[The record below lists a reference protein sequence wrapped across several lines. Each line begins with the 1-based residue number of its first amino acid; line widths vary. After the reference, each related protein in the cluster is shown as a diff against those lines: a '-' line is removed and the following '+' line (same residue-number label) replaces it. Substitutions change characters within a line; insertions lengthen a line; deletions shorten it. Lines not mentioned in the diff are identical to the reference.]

1 MRRTILL
8 LATVALALLLVG
20 GVALG
25 QQNNSEEP
33 PSKQLGGDGDVS
45 IASVPNNIQ
54 ATFQSGADATYLLI
68 QASDHGYL
76 TVFESPAG
84 RDTLFADGYAV
95 CSGGGAVVH
104 GYDVSGTEE
113 GFEAPTIEQPNPGAF
128 PLTVTRN
135 TTDQLNGGFQ
145 LTQVWNKPDATEKD
159 VTVTMT
165 LKNTSPTTKSG
176 VRLSRTTDMDVGSN
190 SANTDYAGDLGART
204 TDSAFQWD
212 DVSGP
217 EPDPPEGRTLTA
229 LTFKT
234 PHTTAIEPFTSWA
247 GATGTRLG
255 CTPVAQTTPVTTT
268 TEDLTMRVVYNLG
281 NMAAGQSKTVKFK
294 YGRM

>member
-8 LATVALALLLVG
+8 LVTVALALLLVG

-25 QQNNSEEP
+25 RQNNLEP

-54 ATFQSGADATYLLI
+54 ATFQSGADETYMLI

-95 CSGGGAVVH
+95 CSGGGAAVH
-104 GYDVSGTEE
+104 GYDVSGIEE

-128 PLTVTRN
+128 PLTVTRF

-159 VTVTMT
+159 ITVTMT
-165 LKNTSPTTKSG
+165 LKNTSPTTKRG
-176 VRLSRTTDMDVGSN
+176 VRLSRTVDMDVGSN
-190 SANTDYAGDLGART
+190 ESNTNYAGDLGART
-204 TDSAFQWD
+204 SDSAFQWD

-229 LTFKT
+229 LTFNT
-234 PHTTAIEPFTSWA
+234 AHTTAIEPGTSWG
-247 GATGTRLG
+247 GATGTFRG
-255 CTPVAQTTPVTTT
+255 CTPAAQSTPVTTT
-268 TEDLTMRVVYNLG
+268 TDDLTMRVVYNLG